1 MTLYESGEMYLETI
15 LLLSKKQEKVR
26 AIDISNYM
34 NFTKPSVSRGLS
46 ILKNQGHIEVAGN
59 GAITLTDSGREI
71 AEKIYERHV
80 ILQRCFMAIGISE
93 ETAERDACRIEHVI
107 SDESFD
113 AIKDHFLNK

>member
-1 MTLYESGEMYLETI
+1 MHESGEMYLETI
-15 LLLSKKQEKVR
+15 LLLSKKQERVR

-59 GAITLTDSGREI
+59 GAIILTESGREI

-80 ILQRCFMAIGISE
+80 ILQKCFMAIGVPE
-93 ETAERDACRIEHVI
+93 DTAEQDACRIEHVI
-107 SDESFD
+107 SGESFN
-113 AIKDHFLNK
+113 AIKEHFLKKEE

>member
-1 MTLYESGEMYLETI
+1 MHESGEMYLETI
-15 LLLSKKQEKVR
+15 LLLSKKSDKVR

-46 ILKNQGHIEVAGN
+46 ILKNQGHIEVAKN
-59 GAITLTDSGREI
+59 GAITLTESGLEI

-80 ILQRCFMAIGISE
+80 ILQECFMAIGISE

-113 AIKDHFLNK
+113 AIKEHFLEKKD

>member
-1 MTLYESGEMYLETI
+1 MHESGEMYLETI
-15 LLLSKKQEKVR
+15 LLLSKKSDKVR

-46 ILKNQGHIEVAGN
+46 ILKNQGHIEVASN
-59 GAITLTDSGREI
+59 GAITLTESGVEI

-80 ILQRCFMAIGISE
+80 ILQKCFMAIGISE

-107 SDESFD
+107 SDESFN
-113 AIKDHFLNK
+113 AIKDHLLNKQN